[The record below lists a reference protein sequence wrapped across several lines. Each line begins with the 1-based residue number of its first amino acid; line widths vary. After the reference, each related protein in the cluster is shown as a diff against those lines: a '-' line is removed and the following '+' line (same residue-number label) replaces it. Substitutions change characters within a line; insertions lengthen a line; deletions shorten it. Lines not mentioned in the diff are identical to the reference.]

1 MLRASICALAVL
13 VSSGACAFT
22 QSINQ
27 DELPVRYAVKSV
39 GDLVYRPLAQDEE
52 AARNKNKLDLYL
64 PEGAH
69 DFPVMLF
76 IHGGAWV
83 FGDKN
88 QLGLYQH
95 FASYWAKRGIGVVVA
110 NYRLSPGVTHP
121 AHVQDVAKAFA
132 WTRANIG
139 RYGGDAK
146 QIFVSGQSAG
156 GHLVS
161 LLATDETYLEAEGA
175 KISDIKGVLTLS
187 GVYTLPA
194 RIAAALPGVGGIPN
208 GRDAVQARRAPFS
221 SVFGNDPK
229 IVRAAAPISHIHAG
243 LPPFLVLYAQG
254 DPKLLR
260 EMAVEFAG
268 ALEKQKQPVELV
280 EAVDRNHISEIVL
293 LGQKGDPVARAMT
306 SFVKKH
312 AKLP

>member
-1 MLRASICALAVL
+1 MELLNQVGIPDPGLRVNSYPHEMSGGQQQRVMIAMAIACEPKLLIADEPTTALDVTIQKQILDLLAKLQEKHRMSVL
-13 VSSGACAFT
+13 FITHDLGV
-22 QSINQ
+22 
-27 DELPVRYAVKSV
+27 V
-39 GDLVYRPLAQDEE
+39 GDIADTVV
-52 AARNKNKLDLYL
+52 
-64 PEGAH
+64 
-69 DFPVMLF
+69 VMQ
-76 IHGGAWV
+76 
-83 FGDKN
+83 N
-88 QLGLYQH
+88 
-95 FASYWAKRGIGVVVA
+95 GVVQEQ
-110 NYRLSPGVTHP
+110 G
-121 AHVQDVAKAFA
+121 DV
-132 WTRANIG
+132 
-139 RYGGDAK
+139 K

-161 LLATDETYLEAEGA
+161 LLATDETYLKAEGA

-208 GRDAVQARRAPFS
+208 GKDGMQARRAPFS
-221 SVFGNDPK
+221 SVFGSDPK

-243 LPPFLVLYAQG
+243 LPPFLVLYAQS

-280 EAVDRNHISEIVL
+280 EASDRNHISEIVL
-293 LGQKGDPVARAMT
+293 LGQKGDPVERAMT
-306 SFVKKH
+306 SFLKKH